1 MRWKIWDKTGRSR
14 ELTFH
19 LKLALSN
26 QFRLRSADINPLL
39 FIDQR
44 TVSEGEQVTAFR
56 IYDPAK
62 LADGA
67 ASEVT
72 FAGLEDQ
79 PKAVCFD
86 GQIDSHKIVGRVRDV
101 RV

>member
-1 MRWKIWDKTGRSR
+1 MHWKIWDKTGRPR
-14 ELTFH
+14 ELTFR
-19 LKLALSN
+19 LQLALSN
-26 QFRLRSADINPLL
+26 QLSLRSAIINPLR

-44 TVSEGEQVTAFR
+44 AGSGDEQVTLFR

-62 LADGA
+62 LARGA
-67 ASEVT
+67 ASAVT
-72 FAGLEDQ
+72 FAGLDDQ
-79 PKAVCFD
+79 PRAVCFE

>member
-1 MRWKIWDKTGRSR
+1 MRWKIWDKTGRPR

-19 LKLALSN
+19 LQLALSN
-26 QFRLRSADINPLL
+26 QLGLRSADINPLR

-44 TVSEGEQVTAFR
+44 AGSGDERITLFR

-62 LADGA
+62 LAGGA

-72 FAGLEDQ
+72 FAGLDNQ
-79 PKAVCFD
+79 PKALCFD

>member
-1 MRWKIWDKTGRSR
+1 MNWKIWDKTGRPR

-26 QFRLRSADINPLL
+26 QLGLRSADINPLL
-39 FIDQR
+39 FMDQR
-44 TVSEGEQVTAFR
+44 AESDGERVTLFR

-67 ASEVT
+67 VSEIT
-72 FAGLEDQ
+72 FAGLDDQ
-79 PKAVCFD
+79 PKAMCFE
-86 GQIDSHKIVGRVRDV
+86 GQIDSHKIVGRMRDV

>member
-1 MRWKIWDKTGRSR
+1 MNWKIWDKTGRPR
-14 ELTFH
+14 DLTFR

-26 QFRLRSADINPLL
+26 QLSLRSADINPLR

-44 TVSEGEQVTAFR
+44 AGSGDERVTLFR

-72 FAGLEDQ
+72 FAGLDDQ
-79 PKAVCFD
+79 PKAVCFE
-86 GQIDSHKIVGRVRDV
+86 GQIDSHKIVSRVRDV